1 MHPMFASVANLF
13 VQSFAF
19 IANIP
24 LHLFAKETMKQM
36 GEIREMENW
45 ITAKDIAKMYGVS
58 SRTVNNWWNE
68 NFAGQEFDVNAK
80 VSPERVAKMT
90 AGKAKKGSAI
100 SAKRP
105 RNNFNPQRHKPLPPA
120 PDKTG
125 DGNSARTFFDRIK
138 SITAAQIRTALFN
151 ILAVGVVVGHGVL
164 IWVECSQ
171 LWGMVGAIGGGVVF
185 TVVLLAV
192 LLASDPSKNRT
203 STYALWFMACVD
215 TAAFWVHYPS
225 FKTYSVSDAVTVGVC
240 VFICA
245 CSFVALV
252 LFQDSKLS

>member
-1 MHPMFASVANLF
+1 MGDIHG
-13 VQSFAF
+13 
-19 IANIP
+19 
-24 LHLFAKETMKQM
+24 MKH
-36 GEIREMENW
+36 G
-45 ITAKDIAKMYGVS
+45 ITLAELAEKSGGKYDTFY
-58 SRTVNNWWNE
+58 R
-68 NFAGQEFDVNAK
+68 
-80 VSPERVAKMT
+80 
-90 AGKAKKGSAI
+90 KAKREFPAEIWTADSVLLPEHIAVLRPRKSGGSARKK
-100 SAKRP
+100 ST
-105 RNNFNPQRHKPLPPA
+105 FNPQRQSTPPA
-120 PDKTG
+120 PENPETAP
-125 DGNSARTFFDRIK
+125 ARTFFDRLK
-138 SITAAQIRTALFN
+138 SITSAQIRTALFN

-203 STYALWFMACVD
+203 SAYALWFMACVD

-245 CSFVALV
+245 CSFIALV